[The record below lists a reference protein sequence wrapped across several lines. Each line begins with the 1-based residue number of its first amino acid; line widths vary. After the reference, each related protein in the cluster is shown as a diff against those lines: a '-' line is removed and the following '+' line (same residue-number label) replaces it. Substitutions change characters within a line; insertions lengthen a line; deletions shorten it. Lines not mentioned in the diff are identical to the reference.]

1 MILSLLITA
10 TILSIVLGYTTYN
23 LLKKLEVYE
32 KSIEEFYTSLSY
44 VLHTMRTLDEKQM
57 FESDDEVGSVF
68 RQMTDILN
76 TLRPI
81 IYGKEQNEEED

>member
-1 MILSLLITA
+1 MIIVITILSLLC
-10 TILSIVLGYTTYN
+10 LSLGYATYN
-23 LLKKLEVYE
+23 LLKKLETYE
-32 KSIEEFYTSLSY
+32 KSIEEFYTSLSF

-57 FESDDEVGSVF
+57 FESDDEVGTVF
-68 RQMTDILN
+68 KQMADILF